1 MSIFKYAIVASML
14 ATMLVSC
21 ASKKAYYEQV
31 GGDPRIDFIEFMND
45 SVVRYMGPGGI
56 EQHCKYVCKG
66 NQIVIYITPM
76 VTANLYKIDGNTIQ
90 GEVPFFEG
98 TWKKK

>member
-1 MSIFKYAIVASML
+1 MNIFKYAIVASML

-56 EQHCKYVCKG
+56 EQHCKYVSKG
-66 NQIVIYITPM
+66 NQIVIYIAPM